1 MAVPLVIAAGEAG
14 SGKTLWACEVAAAL
28 YKAKW
33 IRKIVITR
41 PTISTGE
48 SIGFLPGSTEDK
60 MAPWVAPMIKVLTDR
75 LGVEEVAEMK
85 QRKLLEVATVGTLRG
100 TSWKHTLI
108 ICDEAQNLT
117 QIEVK
122 MLVTRV
128 GYRSKLVLAGDT

>member
-1 MAVPLVIAAGEAG
+1 M
-14 SGKTLWACEVAAAL
+14 
-28 YKAKW
+28 
-33 IRKIVITR
+33 
-41 PTISTGE
+41 
-48 SIGFLPGSTEDK
+48 
-60 MAPWVAPMIKVLTDR
+60 MKVLIDR
-75 LGVEEVAEMK
+75 LGVEEVTEMK

-117 QIEVK
+117 QGEVK